1 MSKGVFVTGIGTGV
15 GKTMVS
21 ALLCKTFGA
30 DYWKPIQCGSLDN
43 TDSMWVQKMV
53 GATTHPEKYTLMKA
67 ASPHI
72 AAREEDVEI
81 DLTEFSLPVY
91 KQSLVIE
98 GAGGVLVPINYQ
110 GETMRDLMRLL
121 EFPVV
126 VISSY
131 YLGSINHTLLT
142 LESLRVV
149 SIPVAA
155 VIMNGKRM
163 EGTREVI
170 YSAARNIPMVDVPSL
185 EDGSKKTIYSICE
198 RLLDSELKKFF

>member
-21 ALLCKTFGA
+21 ALLCKTFGS

-43 TDSMWVQKMV
+43 TDTKWVEKMV
-53 GATTHPEKYTLMKA
+53 GAKTHPEKFLLEKA

-72 AAREEDVEI
+72 AARQEDVEI
-81 DLTEFSLPVY
+81 DITEFSVPVY
-91 KQSLVIE
+91 KNSLVIE
-98 GAGGVLVPINYQ
+98 GAGGLLVPINYK
-110 GETMRDLMRLL
+110 GETMRDLIRLL

-126 VISSY
+126 VVSSY

-142 LESLRVV
+142 LESMRISGV
-149 SIPVAA
+149 PVAA

-163 EGTREVI
+163 DGTREAI
-170 YSAARNIPMVDVPSL
+170 YAAARNIPMVDIPSF
-185 EDGSKKTIYSICE
+185 EDGNKKNIDAACE
-198 RLLDSELKKFF
+198 RLGESELRKYF